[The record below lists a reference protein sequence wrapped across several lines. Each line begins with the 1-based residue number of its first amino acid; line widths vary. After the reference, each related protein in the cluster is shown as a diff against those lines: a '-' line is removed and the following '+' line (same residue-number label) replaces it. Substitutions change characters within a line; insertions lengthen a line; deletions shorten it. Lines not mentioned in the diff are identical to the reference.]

1 MSISFLRVAM
11 MSDKVRTLNQED
23 WKRTQIRMPQEQ
35 YQTVVDYA
43 EKNNLS
49 LNSAVLELLD
59 KALDLDN
66 AVNVNDQSI
75 TKIADKVVER
85 LKDQK

>member
-1 MSISFLRVAM
+1 MI
-11 MSDKVRTLNQED
+11 DKVRTLNQED

-59 KALDLDN
+59 KALDSDS
-66 AVNVNDQSI
+66 AVNINDQSI
-75 TKIADKVVER
+75 SKIADKIVE
-85 LKDQK
+85 LIKKAP

>member
-1 MSISFLRVAM
+1 MI
-11 MSDKVRTLNQED
+11 DKVRTLNQED

-59 KALDLDN
+59 KALDSDS

-75 TKIADKVVER
+75 SKIADKIVEL
-85 LKDQK
+85 LKKKQQGG

>member
-1 MSISFLRVAM
+1 MI
-11 MSDKVRTLNQED
+11 DKVRTLNQED

-49 LNSAVLELLD
+49 LNSAVLELVD
-59 KALDLDN
+59 KALDSDS
-66 AVNVNDQSI
+66 AVNINDQSI
-75 TKIADKVVER
+75 SKIADKIVEL
-85 LKDQK
+85 LKKAP

>member
-1 MSISFLRVAM
+1 MI
-11 MSDKVRTLNQED
+11 DKVRTLNQED

-85 LKDQK
+85 LKDQEVRADT

>member
-1 MSISFLRVAM
+1 MI
-11 MSDKVRTLNQED
+11 DKVRTLNQED

-35 YQTVVDYA
+35 YQTVVEYD

-59 KALDLDN
+59 KALDSDS
-66 AVNVNDQSI
+66 AVNINDQSI
-75 TKIADKVVER
+75 SKIADKIVE
-85 LKDQK
+85 LIKKAP

>member
-1 MSISFLRVAM
+1 M
-11 MSDKVRTLNQED
+11 MIDKVRTLNQED

-66 AVNVNDQSI
+66 SVNVNDQSI

-85 LKDQK
+85 LKDKK

>member
-1 MSISFLRVAM
+1 MI
-11 MSDKVRTLNQED
+11 DKVRTLNQED

-59 KALDLDN
+59 EALDSDS

-75 TKIADKVVER
+75 SKIADKIVEL
-85 LKDQK
+85 LKKAP

>member
-1 MSISFLRVAM
+1 MI
-11 MSDKVRTLNQED
+11 DKVRTLNQED

-59 KALDLDN
+59 KALDSDS

-75 TKIADKVVER
+75 SKIADKVVER
-85 LKDQK
+85 LNQNKLPKL